1 MILGRSSTVGVIGLG
16 AMGEVIADLLLAN
29 KFTVSGYDIA
39 EDRRTLL
46 AKRGLDVKS
55 SPQEVG
61 EHSDILISSLPSYR
75 ALCNVI
81 EAEDGILQTDKP
93 GQILL
98 ETSTLKV
105 SEKEA
110 AAAQL
115 ESAGKFFLDAPIS
128 GTTPLVRAMKGSLF
142 IGGERAAYEKC
153 VPVIEAFTAT
163 NFYVGDVGAGSKMK
177 YLANYLVFVHTVA
190 AAECFVLGQKAG
202 FDPKLIHEVIKKSAG
217 NSRMFEQRGEMMAKS
232 DYRDGTAAVFNIFN
246 KDAAII
252 TDYAAEIKSPIDLFV
267 IAQQKFNS
275 AAALGLDHLELAA
288 VCKAIE
294 MAASI
299 DRDMVEDS

>member
-39 EDRRTLL
+39 EDRRTLM

-128 GTTPLVRAMKGSLF
+128 GTTPLVRALKGSLF

-153 VPVIEAFTAT
+153 VSVIEAFTAT
-163 NFYVGDVGAGSKMK
+163 NFYVGEVGAGSKMK

>member
-128 GTTPLVRAMKGSLF
+128 GTTPLVRALKGSLF

-153 VPVIEAFTAT
+153 VSVIEAFTAT
-163 NFYVGDVGAGSKMK
+163 NFYVGEVGAGSKMK

>member
-39 EDRRTLL
+39 EDRRTLM

-105 SEKEA
+105 S
-110 AAAQL
+110 
-115 ESAGKFFLDAPIS
+115 
-128 GTTPLVRAMKGSLF
+128 
-142 IGGERAAYEKC
+142 
-153 VPVIEAFTAT
+153 
-163 NFYVGDVGAGSKMK
+163 
-177 YLANYLVFVHTVA
+177 
-190 AAECFVLGQKAG
+190 
-202 FDPKLIHEVIKKSAG
+202 
-217 NSRMFEQRGEMMAKS
+217 
-232 DYRDGTAAVFNIFN
+232 
-246 KDAAII
+246 
-252 TDYAAEIKSPIDLFV
+252 
-267 IAQQKFNS
+267 
-275 AAALGLDHLELAA
+275 
-288 VCKAIE
+288 
-294 MAASI
+294 
-299 DRDMVEDS
+299 